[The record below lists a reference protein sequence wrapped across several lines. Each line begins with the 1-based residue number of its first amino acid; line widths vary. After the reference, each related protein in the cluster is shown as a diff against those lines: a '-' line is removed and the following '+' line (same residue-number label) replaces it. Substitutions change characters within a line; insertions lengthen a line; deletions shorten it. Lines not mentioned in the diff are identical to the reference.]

1 MTLLAAIDLRQYYII
16 NYANAKACDITS
28 FNWTAFIP
36 YLIAM
41 KTGSEVCELLSTQ
54 LLGPNNNEIN
64 HLGTFGKSNVRF
76 RGIER
81 TCTCSSSHLFLEQD
95 YVLRHEFFGIVNIS

>member
-1 MTLLAAIDLRQYYII
+1 MTFIGYQLTSVLHNKLCY
-16 NYANAKACDITS
+16 AKACDITS

-54 LLGPNNNEIN
+54 SFGPDAVLGN
-64 HLGTFGKSNVRF
+64 SNR
-76 RGIER
+76 
-81 TCTCSSSHLFLEQD
+81 
-95 YVLRHEFFGIVNIS
+95 